1 MSNDRM
7 LQVLR
12 LCKRLAA
19 FDEDYIE
26 DLDTYAVG
34 SLDALTCVLDDAIC
48 EIEEDIR
55 EHEESLERW
64 RKQQAEQMNMEEDCD
79 V

>member
-19 FDEDYIE
+19 FDEDYIK

>member
-1 MSNDRM
+1 VSNDRM

-19 FDEDYIE
+19 FDEDHIE

-34 SLDALTCVLDDAIC
+34 SLDALACVLDDAIC
-48 EIEEDIR
+48 EIENDIR

>member
-19 FDEDYIE
+19 FGEDYIE

-34 SLDALTCVLDDAIC
+34 SLDALACVLDDAIC
-48 EIEEDIR
+48 EIENDIR